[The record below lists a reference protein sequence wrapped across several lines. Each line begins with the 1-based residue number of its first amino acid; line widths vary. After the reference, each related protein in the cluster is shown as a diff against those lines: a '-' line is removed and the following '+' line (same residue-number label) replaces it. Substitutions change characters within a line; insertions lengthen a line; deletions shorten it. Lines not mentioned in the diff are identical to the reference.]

1 MKSLQKKDHL
11 IAAKSYKL
19 GDSDTRPWGMWQVK
33 DVGKHYIVKLISVRP
48 GQRLSLQRHKHRSE
62 RWVVVSG
69 SGGIAEVNNVLTD
82 LEPGVVIEIPCGA
95 VHRLSNP
102 SFQNLQIIE
111 VQLGELLS
119 EDDIERLKD
128 DYNRGPT

>member
-1 MKSLQKKDHL
+1 MLRNN
-11 IAAKSYKL
+11 SYKI
-19 GDSDTRPWGMWQVK
+19 GDSDTRPWGMWRVS
-33 DVGKHYIVKLISVRP
+33 DVGAGYIVKFISVSS

-69 SGGIAEVNNVLTD
+69 SGGVAEVNTNSINLV
-82 LEPGVVIEIPCGA
+82 PGVVVEIPFGA

-102 SFQNLQIIE
+102 SDQDLHIIE

-119 EDDIERLKD
+119 EDDIERLED
-128 DYNRGPT
+128 DYNRLP